1 MRTSNYWDNEI
12 KFSITSL
19 VKCSAIFHHHLQI
32 FILLKMKTVQKI
44 SNITN
49 ILELHK
55 SRH

>member
-12 KFSITSL
+12 KFSIASL
-19 VKCSAIFHHHLQI
+19 AKCSALFHHWQV

-49 ILELHK
+49 ILELYK